1 VKTKS
6 ENPLHTNPAMLPGAI
21 CVQWAI
27 RGAKRRRYY
36 ARFWREGGRLRKQYV
51 RQADVE
57 AVTAACAAWRAQE
70 RERRS
75 LRDESLRALWA
86 AMRLLRELNDAQ

>member
-1 VKTKS
+1 MKTKS
-6 ENPLHTNPAMLPGAI
+6 ENPLHTNPAMLPGAV
-21 CVQWAI
+21 CVQWAT
-27 RGAKRRRYY
+27 RGSKRRRYY

-70 RERRS
+70 RDRRS
-75 LRDESLRALWA
+75 RRDASLRALRA
-86 AMRLLRELNDAQ
+86 AMRLLRELNDDQ